1 MAYFLISCLVTAWGR
16 VNFLKCNFLK
26 YPTVIFIFCS
36 FCLGGCQNTEKI
48 ERKIE
53 QCLALTQVVNSAKSL
68 PIAQN
73 LQEFSVL
80 GDRLD
85 QLDSQVQ
92 ALKLEDRNL
101 NQFKTQFSE
110 LYKSMSVAARQIN
123 QTDADRNANTSA
135 QAALKAATTKEAPLV
150 DAVNRYC
157 SQKS

>member
-1 MAYFLISCLVTAWGR
+1 MAYFLISCLKTAGKI
-16 VNFLKCNFLK
+16 NFLRCNFLK
-26 YPTVIFIFCS
+26 YPTVIFLFCS

-53 QCLALTQVVNSAKSL
+53 QCLALTQVINSAKSL

-80 GDRLD
+80 GDRLE

-123 QTDADRNANTSA
+123 QADANPQASKSA
-135 QAALKAATTKEAPLV
+135 QAVLKVATAKEAPLV
-150 DAVNRYC
+150 EAVNRYC